1 MGDQLPGQ
9 EVRFLRQRK
18 KEKKEGGRIDGWMLN
33 DLIDGEWMVQWVGG
47 WMDGWLDKETNAGM
61 GEKKQQ
67 QDITMN
73 GAF

>member
-1 MGDQLPGQ
+1 
-9 EVRFLRQRK
+9 
-18 KEKKEGGRIDGWMLN
+18 MLN